1 MSKLIQ
7 FYNNLYPI
15 NNKNYFFSD
24 VMKWDDYNLEVKHD
38 YIKWLFPSEKE
49 DKKNPVLTKQD
60 IKQFRSNTI
69 IRSNVVEATLK
80 MLFFYGFVLD
90 GSSYGVK
97 QEKPLNRRDNGRTI
111 GLFAVHN
118 YNRLTRIMDFLVTI
132 DMDYLSAIFFLA
144 LCQALKSNELLLK
157 KVIANKSIKYW
168 MATQNYL
175 VSETYNYDTDKLFP
189 QITVS
194 PVKKIENILKIGG
207 GISDELE
214 LKADENAVIIGNHT
228 GIMKGV
234 DWSNEMY
241 WNTLHKKMK
250 DTLFKIII
258 IDKGSTSWIEKSRLP
273 IITEFIKKHITNDG
287 VFIFEQYIYDN
298 IIKYFPKYHKYVIY
312 PKTAFDKNLQFDN
325 FLFLLS
331 KVPIYSNYFISID
344 SPLELTWQNEK
355 FETAKYRNKI
365 VSSSISQDEI
375 YKLIINLKDKNSDER
390 CDIKGLNYTGNSC
403 YMDSTLLCIF
413 SVYNKII
420 TENILE
426 KDLSALKTIGR
437 NLWSK
442 CDENID
448 NDIKRRQNIQ
458 KVLNNI
464 TESMRGLDNVKKCSN
479 LRSLIAKCPGSQPF
493 HGTGTQ
499 DAGEF
504 LSYLF
509 NLFQVDVANTRRS
522 SYGSNDLDN
531 NPKWILVSKQKDNY
545 ASPIIDVVSTTLKMI
560 PDDYD
565 ITQFVKQTQ
574 DSILEDSDIWIPD
587 KNNPL
592 VTYTRRKEVFK
603 IQKSRLIIFNLV
615 RTYGEASFSKTKTGR
630 GKFKGIVTKNI
641 WTGISA
647 PETMILNDV
656 KLDLSAIVVHTGSV
670 HYVANFK
677 CNNEWFWYDD
687 NPSSSKHLIKH
698 IGSYDNMLKTKPNPL
713 THGVLFFYT

>member
-1 MSKLIQ
+1 MSKLLQ

-60 IKQFRSNTI
+60 IEQFRSNTI

-97 QEKPLNRRDNGRTI
+97 QSKPLNRRDNGRTI

-132 DMDYLSAIFFLA
+132 DMEYLSAIFFLA

-273 IITEFIKKHITNDG
+273 TITEFIKKHITNDG
-287 VFIFEQYIYDN
+287 VFIFEQYIY
-298 IIKYFPKYHKYVIY
+298 I
-312 PKTAFDKNLQFDN
+312 
-325 FLFLLS
+325 
-331 KVPIYSNYFISID
+331 
-344 SPLELTWQNEK
+344 
-355 FETAKYRNKI
+355 
-365 VSSSISQDEI
+365 
-375 YKLIINLKDKNSDER
+375 
-390 CDIKGLNYTGNSC
+390 
-403 YMDSTLLCIF
+403 
-413 SVYNKII
+413 
-420 TENILE
+420 
-426 KDLSALKTIGR
+426 
-437 NLWSK
+437 
-442 CDENID
+442 
-448 NDIKRRQNIQ
+448 
-458 KVLNNI
+458 
-464 TESMRGLDNVKKCSN
+464 
-479 LRSLIAKCPGSQPF
+479 
-493 HGTGTQ
+493 
-499 DAGEF
+499 
-504 LSYLF
+504 
-509 NLFQVDVANTRRS
+509 
-522 SYGSNDLDN
+522 
-531 NPKWILVSKQKDNY
+531 
-545 ASPIIDVVSTTLKMI
+545 
-560 PDDYD
+560 
-565 ITQFVKQTQ
+565 
-574 DSILEDSDIWIPD
+574 
-587 KNNPL
+587 
-592 VTYTRRKEVFK
+592 
-603 IQKSRLIIFNLV
+603 
-615 RTYGEASFSKTKTGR
+615 
-630 GKFKGIVTKNI
+630 
-641 WTGISA
+641 
-647 PETMILNDV
+647 
-656 KLDLSAIVVHTGSV
+656 
-670 HYVANFK
+670 
-677 CNNEWFWYDD
+677 
-687 NPSSSKHLIKH
+687 
-698 IGSYDNMLKTKPNPL
+698 
-713 THGVLFFYT
+713 